1 MRWLVFREGPHVFQ
15 QQAVEW
21 PVPIAGSPVY
31 RAEAALKDDEAGRV
45 GMEEAMGWVLLAGA

>member
-1 MRWLVFREGPHVFQ
+1 MVFREGPHVFQ

>member
-1 MRWLVFREGPHVFQ
+1 MVLREGPHVLQ

-31 RAEAALKDDEAGRV
+31 GAEAALKDDEAGRV
-45 GMEEAMGWVLLAGA
+45 GMEEAMGWALLVGAYV